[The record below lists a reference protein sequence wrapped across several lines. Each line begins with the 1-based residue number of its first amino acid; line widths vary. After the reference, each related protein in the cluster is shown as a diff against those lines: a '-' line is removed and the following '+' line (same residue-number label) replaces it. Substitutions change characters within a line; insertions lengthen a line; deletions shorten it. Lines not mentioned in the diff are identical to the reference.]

1 MLQAMDMMSGGPP
14 GMRMEPPSRQAP
26 GISQEEQLGMAQQ
39 RAAMMVQQEE
49 RAKHLGDPRS
59 MEEQELLEQRRGAAV
74 LQELLEQQ
82 KRAAVLLEHERQQQ
96 MAKIH
101 AGLPGPEMGARPPM
115 MSAMPPGNPM
125 RGMDPR
131 GPLPPGVNMMPS
143 QRQRVAPPPGEDGRK
158 EFLISWSSATVF
170 KRI

>member
-1 MLQAMDMMSGGPP
+1 MLQAMSMMSGGPP
-14 GMRMEPPSRQAP
+14 GMRVEPPGMPP

-59 MEEQELLEQRRGAAV
+59 MEE
-74 LQELLEQQ
+74 QELLEQQ

-115 MSAMPPGNPM
+115 MSAMPPDNPIK
-125 RGMDPR
+125 GMDPR
-131 GPLPPGVNMMPS
+131 GPLSPWGEHDVQPETEARPS
-143 QRQRVAPPPGEDGRK
+143 PGEDGRK
-158 EFLISWSSATVF
+158 EFPISWSSATVF

>member
-1 MLQAMDMMSGGPP
+1 MQGLPCPQAWACCRPWDDRGSARQAHGAARHAPRHLPGGAAEDGPAAGGHDDP
-14 GMRMEPPSRQAP
+14 AGGAGQAP
-26 GISQEEQLGMAQQ
+26 GWPSL
-39 RAAMMVQQEE
+39 RW
-49 RAKHLGDPRS
+49 RS
-59 MEEQELLEQRRGAAV
+59 RSYWSSRKGPPFCW
-74 LQELLEQQ
+74 
-82 KRAAVLLEHERQQQ
+82 

-131 GPLPPGVNMMPS
+131 GPLPPGVNMMSS
-143 QRQRVAPPPGEDGRK
+143 QRQRLAPPPGEDGRK
-158 EFLISWSSATVF
+158 EFPISWSSATVF